1 MKKSSNKNFGL
12 TFFVIFLII
21 SIYPILGGNKINFWF
36 LFLSLTFLIV
46 SILIPK
52 ILNPLNIMW
61 TKFGI
66 LLGKFF
72 SPLIMSLVFFLVM
85 TPISFIL
92 KLINKDVLNLK
103 KNYTDTYW
111 INKKDENTSM
121 KDQF

>member
-36 LFLSLTFLIV
+36 LFLSLTFLIF

-52 ILNPLNIMW
+52 ILNPLNIIW

-92 KLINKDVLNLK
+92 KLINKDELNLK

>member
-1 MKKSSNKNFGL
+1 MCFKYEKSSNKNFGL

-52 ILNPLNIMW
+52 ILNPLNIIW

-103 KNYTDTYW
+103 KN
-111 INKKDENTSM
+111 
-121 KDQF
+121 

>member
-52 ILNPLNIMW
+52 ILNPLNIIW

>member
-1 MKKSSNKNFGL
+1 
-12 TFFVIFLII
+12 
-21 SIYPILGGNKINFWF
+21 
-36 LFLSLTFLIV
+36 
-46 SILIPK
+46 
-52 ILNPLNIMW
+52 
-61 TKFGI
+61 
-66 LLGKFF
+66 
-72 SPLIMSLVFFLVM
+72 MSLVFFLVM